1 MSVNNFLGYFKL
13 NRVLIRKNG
22 QVLGH
27 QLIFSRNLW
36 STNEENPY
44 GTIKYY
50 RLGGT
55 ESLLWNNKIL

>member
-36 STNEENPY
+36 STNHENLYY

-50 RLGGT
+50 RLGV
-55 ESLLWNNKIL
+55 